1 MSQSSTKS
9 VKFDV
14 NNLDLFKFKSKS
26 DVSKLHVFGL
36 TFFPPQELDFSL
48 LGIVASVENF
58 GKVFFFTDCKKGST
72 VRPPENEQLK

>member
-14 NNLDLFKFKSKS
+14 NNLDLDLFKVKSKS

-36 TFFPPQELDFSL
+36 TFWPPQELDFSL
-48 LGIVASVENF
+48 LGIVSSVENWREE
-58 GKVFFFTDCKKGST
+58 FFFHWLPKGTTPS
-72 VRPPENEQLK
+72 PEN